1 MSIRAYLTQFHEPP
15 GYLDFGRYGPV
26 SDDVADALH
35 RAAERMRCEGPA
47 GGGALA
53 ALEAETARTT
63 AAAARLLG
71 AAEHEIAFNASTS
84 HGMFAAA
91 YAFEGPGAVLVGRRD
106 FPAAVYPWLRAEGY
120 GGLKVRFVDGPMTV
134 DAVRARLDDEV
145 RAVCVC
151 AADSMTGF
159 LAPLAGLKE
168 LIGPRRVLVVDA
180 IQALGAV
187 PVATDAADVLAGGGQ
202 KWLRS
207 GWGTAMLL
215 VRDRVADQLRPGLG
229 GWAGVR
235 DPFAGADHPHAPLPG
250 AQAQLI
256 SNPDCMG
263 LAALGA
269 GLRLLLDAGV
279 DRIGALVRQ
288 AVGELV
294 EAALTC
300 GLETDWAP
308 TGEGSGGPIAR
319 VRLPG
324 AAASELHAAL
334 ARQGL
339 TTTLRGDWVRLSPH
353 ASTLTRD
360 PDVGSRLV
368 DAVRGLRAAVR

>member
-1 MSIRAYLTQFHEPP
+1 
-15 GYLDFGRYGPV
+15 
-26 SDDVADALH
+26 
-35 RAAERMRCEGPA
+35 
-47 GGGALA
+47 
-53 ALEAETARTT
+53 
-63 AAAARLLG
+63 
-71 AAEHEIAFNASTS
+71 
-84 HGMFAAA
+84 
-91 YAFEGPGAVLVGRRD
+91 
-106 FPAAVYPWLRAEGY
+106 
-120 GGLKVRFVDGPMTV
+120 
-134 DAVRARLDDEV
+134 VRAQLDDEV

-151 AADSMTGF
+151 AADSLTGF
-159 LAPLAGLKE
+159 LAPLAELKE
-168 LIGPRRVLVVDA
+168 LIGPGRVLVVDA

-187 PVATDAADVLAGGGQ
+187 PMATDAADVLACGGQ

-229 GWAGVR
+229 GWADDQLRPGLGGWAGVR
-235 DPFAGADHPHAPLPG
+235 DPFAGSAHPHPPLPG

-269 GLRLLLDAGV
+269 GLRLVLDVGV

-288 AVGELV
+288 TVGELV
-294 EAALTC
+294 DAALRC
-300 GLETDWAP
+300 GLDTDP
-308 TGEGSGGPIAR
+308 GRTGEGSGGPIAR

-324 AAASELHAAL
+324 TAASELHAAL

-360 PDVGSRLV
+360 PDVVSRLV
-368 DAVRGLRAAVR
+368 EAVRALRATER